1 MKNLTQRKGWSIWNK
16 SRRVKINKNLLDS
29 FIVNGIS
36 MTYFDNFRAEYISKG
51 VEYILKLMGNKNS
64 MKNIHK
70 IKDTFVLDLLILC
83 VIIKD

>member
-36 MTYFDNFRAEYISKG
+36 MTYFDNFRVEYISKG

-70 IKDTFVLDLLILC
+70 IKDTFVLDLLILG